1 MELAMTAMTISPNDA
16 PVIADPRIPSLA
28 RACFGFVLS
37 TTLIVMS
44 MVAVAAV

>member
-1 MELAMTAMTISPNDA
+1 MTAVTDDA
-16 PVIADPRIPSLA
+16 AAIAGSRTPSLT